1 MLARRERPFRA
12 SSAIARY
19 DGFVA
24 KFMGDGILA
33 YFGFPR
39 AHEDNAE
46 RAVHAGLEIA
56 EVVAGLETRAGTVEL
71 RIPKLRK
78 GSEPSRAAADGR
90 EGADRSG
97 DLTSPAHAGTC
108 APCGGGS
115 GGSHFY
121 NCLYINTQIK

>member
-78 GSEPSRAAADGR
+78 GSEPSRAAAYKY
-90 EGADRSG
+90 
-97 DLTSPAHAGTC
+97 T
-108 APCGGGS
+108 
-115 GGSHFY
+115 
-121 NCLYINTQIK
+121 N

>member
-78 GSEPSRAAADGR
+78 GTVSLTNR
-90 EGADRSG
+90 ERRVE
-97 DLTSPAHAGTC
+97 
-108 APCGGGS
+108 
-115 GGSHFY
+115 
-121 NCLYINTQIK
+121 

>member
-56 EVVAGLETRAGTVEL
+56 EVVAGLETSTWRDCAAG
-71 RIPKLRK
+71 
-78 GSEPSRAAADGR
+78 GR
-90 EGADRSG
+90 R
-97 DLTSPAHAGTC
+97 
-108 APCGGGS
+108 
-115 GGSHFY
+115 F
-121 NCLYINTQIK
+121 